1 MAKYRSLQPPQP
13 DLLGM
18 TANIV
23 AAYVRSNP
31 LNAKDLPGVIQAVHD
46 SLKELDA
53 HGGKAP
59 VPTPARAEPA
69 SGRRTSVRKRSS
81 R

>member
-1 MAKYRSLQPPQP
+1 MAKHQSLQPPHP

-31 LNAKDLPGVIQAVHD
+31 LSAKDLPGVIQAVHD

-53 HGGKAP
+53 RGGQPSEAKP
-59 VPTPARAEPA
+59 PRAA
-69 SGRRTSVRKRSS
+69 AAAGRRASARKRSS